1 MLNVVSRVQQLAP
14 TLIPVVITGET
25 GTGKE
30 IVARLLHKLSDRA
43 GGPFVAVNC
52 ASVPEAVFESELFGH
67 RRGSFTGAIAD
78 KMGLMEQASGG
89 TLFLDEISELPN
101 RQQAKLL
108 RALEDGAIRRV
119 GETRMRAT
127 DVRVV
132 SASNEDVETL
142 IKSGRLRS
150 DFYYRIAGQ
159 VIELEPL
166 RRRLDDMNGIFAYH
180 VGRAS
185 IDYSVEDDVLR
196 LLAEYPW
203 PGNVRELINITN
215 ALMLVG
221 RQSKTIR
228 ACDLPTKIRDFAKSE
243 SDLNSR
249 RSGLASRRK
258 NRGTGSDSDDT
269 SAARAFILSI
279 LDRYNGNRSAVAR
292 ELGVSRTTLYR
303 RMRELEVLEK

>member
-1 MLNVVSRVQQLAP
+1 
-14 TLIPVVITGET
+14 
-25 GTGKE
+25 
-30 IVARLLHKLSDRA
+30 
-43 GGPFVAVNC
+43 
-52 ASVPEAVFESELFGH
+52 
-67 RRGSFTGAIAD
+67 
-78 KMGLMEQASGG
+78 MGLMEQASGG

-108 RALEDGAIRRV
+108 RALQDGAIRRV
-119 GETRMRAT
+119 GETRMRAI

-132 SASNEDVETL
+132 SASNEDVESL
-142 IKSGRLRS
+142 IRSGRLRR

-166 RRRLDDMNGIFAYH
+166 RRRLDDTDALFRYQ

-203 PGNVRELINITN
+203 PGNVRELINVTN

-228 ACDLPTKIRDFAKSE
+228 ECDLPTKIRDFAKSE
-243 SDLNSR
+243 SELSSR
-249 RSGLASRRK
+249 RSGLAVRHRR
-258 NRGTGSDSDDT
+258 RGTGSDLDDN
-269 SAARAFILSI
+269 SAARALILSI
-279 LDRYNGNRSAVAR
+279 LNRNNGNRSAVAR
-292 ELGVSRTTLYR
+292 ELGISRTTLYR
-303 RMRELEVLEK
+303 RMQEFEVLEK